1 MGRYTFDKEDFKVFE
16 VDGLA
21 ERMSALDKHIR
32 PQLRALGDYFA
43 EYLESVTGETFYPHV
58 AKHARRT
65 VNPPKDTWVAIA
77 TNVRGYKMLP
87 HFQIGLFEDHLFV
100 MYGMMHENPNKA
112 KDVEA
117 FERNWETLITLPSD
131 FQISLDHTKP
141 DKSKISH
148 LSEED
153 VEKGIQRAKN
163 VKKGEFFVARSL
175 KPGAPELADDERF
188 IAFLEETFDY
198 LLKFYR

>member
-1 MGRYTFDKEDFKVFE
+1 MVRYTFNKQAFKVFE

-21 ERMSALDKHIR
+21 ERMAALDAHIR
-32 PQLRALGDYFA
+32 PQLRALGTYFA
-43 EYLESVTGETFYPHV
+43 DYLETLTGDKFYPHV

-77 TNVRGYKMLP
+77 TNARGYKMIP

-100 MYGMMHENPNKA
+100 MYGMMHEDSNKA
-112 KDVEA
+112 KDVEV
-117 FERNWETLITLPSD
+117 FEKHIDTLMTLPPD

-148 LSEED
+148 LAQEE
-153 VEKGIQRAKN
+153 VEKGIARTKN

-175 KPGAPELADDERF
+175 TPDAEVLKDDDAFLAY
-188 IAFLEETFDY
+188 LEETFDY

>member
-1 MGRYTFDKEDFKVFE
+1 MVRYTFKQDDFKVFE
-16 VDGLA
+16 VEGLA
-21 ERMSALDKHIR
+21 ERMAALDAHIR
-32 PQLRALGDYFA
+32 PQLRALGDYFS

-77 TNVRGYKMLP
+77 TNPRGYKMLP

-100 MYGMMHENPNKA
+100 MYGMMHENPNKTN
-112 KDVEA
+112 DVQV
-117 FERNWETLITLPSD
+117 FEKNWETLITLPPD

-148 LSEED
+148 LSEAD

-175 KPGAPELADDERF
+175 TPDAPELADDDTF

-198 LLKFYR
+198 LIKFYR

>member
-1 MGRYTFDKEDFKVFE
+1 MVRYTFNEEAFKVFE

-21 ERMSALDKHIR
+21 ERMAALDTYVR
-32 PQLRALGDYFA
+32 PQLHALGDHFA
-43 EYLESVTGETFYPHV
+43 DYLETVTGEQFYPHV

-77 TNVRGYKMLP
+77 TNQRGYKMMP

-100 MYGMMHENPNKA
+100 MYGMMHEDKNKA
-112 KDVEA
+112 QDVEV
-117 FERNWETLITLPSD
+117 FEKNMDTLMNLPAD

-148 LSEED
+148 LSTED
-153 VEKGIQRAKN
+153 VEKGISRAKN

-175 KPGAPELADDERF
+175 TPDAPQLKDDETF
-188 IAFLEETFDY
+188 LAYLEETFDY